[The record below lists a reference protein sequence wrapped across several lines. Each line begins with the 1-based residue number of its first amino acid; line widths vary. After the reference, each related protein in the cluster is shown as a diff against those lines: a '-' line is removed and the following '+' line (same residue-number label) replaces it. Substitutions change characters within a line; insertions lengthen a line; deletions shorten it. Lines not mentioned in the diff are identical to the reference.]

1 MKLNN
6 QKILDAA
13 NIIAGK
19 AQRGPADYMIV
30 STELADTMIE
40 ILEEREHKRKVRE
53 RRLKIEKIRNGTK
66 KS

>member
-6 QKILDAA
+6 QKIKDAA

-19 AQRGPADYMIV
+19 ARRSPADYMIV
-30 STELADTMIE
+30 SKELADTLTE
-40 ILEEREHKRKVRE
+40 VYEEQKHRQRLKE